1 MRVGRG
7 RHRSAAAVGADVTPY
22 VLRRLLYTLFVVW
35 GAVTIIFVV
44 MRFVPGDPAIALL
57 GATATPEQ
65 IAAARVRL
73 GLDDPVLVQYGRYL
87 VRAVQLDFGESFRL
101 GGPAMRHVLDRLP
114 ATLVL
119 ALASTALAV
128 VVGFPLGVAAAR
140 LHGTWF
146 DRWVTRV
153 SLVGQALPT
162 FWTGIMLILV
172 FARTLRW
179 LPSGGASTW
188 QHMILPTVALGLP
201 FMSIVVR
208 LARSGL
214 LDVMNEMYV
223 QVARSKGISE
233 RRVVYRHAVRNML
246 LPVVTVVGLQL
257 GVLIGGAVIVETVFA
272 WPGLGRLLIDAI
284 RGRDYPIV
292 QAATA
297 VIAATFVVMNLLVDV
312 TYTWL
317 DPRVRV
323 PGTS

>member
-1 MRVGRG
+1 M
-7 RHRSAAAVGADVTPY
+7 TQY
-22 VLRRLLYTLFVVW
+22 VARRLFYTVFVVW

-65 IAAARVRL
+65 IASARVRL
-73 GLDDPVLVQYGRYL
+73 GLDDPVIVQYGRYL
-87 VRAVQLDFGESFRL
+87 VRAAQLDFGESFRL
-101 GGPAMRHVLDRLP
+101 GGSAMGHVLDRLP
-114 ATLVL
+114 MTLYL
-119 ALASTALAV
+119 ALASTGFAV
-128 VVGFPLGVAAAR
+128 LVGFPLGIVAAR
-140 LHGTWF
+140 TRGSLF
-146 DRWVTRV
+146 DHLITRF

-172 FARTLRW
+172 LSRTFGL
-179 LPSGGASTW
+179 LPSGGATSW
-188 QHMILPTVALGLP
+188 QHLLMPMVALGLP

-214 LDVMNEMYV
+214 LDVMNEMYIT
-223 QVARSKGISE
+223 VARSKGIPE
-233 RRVVYRHAVRNML
+233 RSVVYRHAVRNML

-257 GVLIGGAVIVETVFA
+257 GALVGGAVIVETVFS

-284 RGRDYPIV
+284 RGRDYPVV

-297 VIAATFVVMNLLVDV
+297 LIAATFVVMNLLVDL

-317 DPRVRV
+317 DPRVRI
-323 PGTS
+323 TSEQA